1 MNQQNREKT
10 IETIVAFLNS
20 INIRV
25 VKRTL
30 PNDTFLPGL
39 SILSS
44 SILMDLEKLK
54 YPGDLLHEA
63 GHIAVTEEIFRPT
76 LGREEVAKN
85 WPTDGDEIAAILWS
99 FAASKHLKLDLKV
112 SRVATFGVDGTLQR
126 YRVSTN
132 EKMVEISTPL
142 SLYTENTVYKY
153 LVNRSLK
160 VNFKNIL
167 FLYNAIDHSIASKF
181 ISILKN
187 ENKTTFKLPVL
198 EITSNSI
205 FNPQD

>member
-112 SRVATFGVDGTLQR
+112 VFHPDGYKDDSEWLIDQFSNQNYLGLPLLEWMGLCSATEF
-126 YRVSTN
+126 
-132 EKMVEISTPL
+132 
-142 SLYTENTVYKY
+142 
-153 LVNRSLK
+153 
-160 VNFKNIL
+160 
-167 FLYNAIDHSIASKF
+167 
-181 ISILKN
+181 
-187 ENKTTFKLPVL
+187 
-198 EITSNSI
+198 
-205 FNPQD
+205 PQMKKWLR